1 MATKRQIIAQG
12 LEEIGLAEYEF
23 DATPEELQSFLR
35 RLDRIMAQWDGQ
47 TIRTGY
53 NLAGGLD
60 DESGLP
66 DTVVNCAALHLG
78 IAMAPSFGKTISPD
92 TRVAAGT
99 AYNTMLTQLHRMPQV
114 PYPDRLPVGVGNK
127 RGVMEPQYFGPNNGE
142 TPGLN
147 DGATEY

>member
-1 MATKRQIIAQG
+1 MATKRQVIAQA

-23 DATPEELQSFLR
+23 DASPEELASFLR
-35 RLDRIMAQWDGQ
+35 RLDRLMAQWDGQ

-53 NLAGGLD
+53 NLAGD
-60 DESGLP
+60 IDSESGLP

-78 IAMAPSFGKTISPD
+78 MAMAPSFGKAISPD
-92 TRVAAGT
+92 TRIAAGL
-99 AYNTMLTQLHRMPQV
+99 AHNTMLTQLHRFPQV
-114 PYPDRLPVGVGNK
+114 PYPDRLPVGTGNK
-127 RGVMEPQYFGPNNGE
+127 RGAMEPQYFGTTTD